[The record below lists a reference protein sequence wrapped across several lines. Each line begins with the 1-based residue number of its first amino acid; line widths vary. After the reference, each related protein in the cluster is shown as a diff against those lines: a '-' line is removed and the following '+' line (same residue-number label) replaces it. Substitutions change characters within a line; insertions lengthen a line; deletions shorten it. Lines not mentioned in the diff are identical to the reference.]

1 MLISLNQKTTSVAMI
16 LAGLFLL
23 SSACQAESKDLVERD
38 GDTVRVKLRD
48 IPAAYVNP
56 WPKSQEDAYWQR
68 ANALLNKYGTGT
80 SEGTTGEHEKW
91 SIPRN
96 LLAFLNG
103 NEAAAVKAL
112 QATDL
117 EAGRDHRATEG
128 IDFYWSFTLKGQM
141 RKYFFLRDR
150 MDNAYVEKMKKGAK
164 MWTQRDPKPTMELV
178 LALDHQDKRVR
189 EYALKLL
196 QEMRANLTEE
206 AAEKATNDEAKAAI
220 LAYLKS
226 DMAKAD
232 FGSDKDK
239 WMQWWAFFSNRGWK
253 VFEEV
258 ERLINPHPHP
268 VFGRGSGPVG
278 ATWNPSVRGFAVDAR
293 NTDNLRAMREVAVYL
308 MAEETGNEETRLL
321 YKQKLLRSARGFMGM
336 GMGEWDS
343 ESYHGHSIA
352 AYLQLYDYAKDPEV
366 RGYAKAI
373 LDYLSTAAAVKYY
386 QGSWGGPVKRDYGST
401 QPWATSA
408 KTVYPWF
415 GNAPLNLAK
424 SDLEH
429 AFVFTSSYRP
439 PMAVVKLAEKDFT
452 RPVELL
458 NTHPTYSNWLPGEGD
473 KPAFHETLF
482 VGKTFMI
489 GTLVEGND
497 NVDTCGFKLLADN
510 AEGTADYVMAGSTRG
525 KVRNATVGS
534 VGADRLAQYRNMV
547 VFGNASQTDASYV
560 LFVPTSAQVEIDGDL
575 AFIKLHKTWAAVKF
589 VNTGNIE
596 LDKINPGKR
605 VNHLRSISAK
615 GTGDSVAGFVF
626 EVSDAAHSQSY
637 QAFKTKWQKAKAK
650 VAKIT
655 GKSIDM
661 QSPITNETVG
671 LSLGDGVKITRNGQ
685 AHDFEKDHRAVYS
698 PAGGSKAPIHLGWKE
713 YELHVEAGGYTFTG
727 KLDPMTGK
735 YVSENKGPGIE

>member
-1 MLISLNQKTTSVAMI
+1 MLISLNKKTTSVATI
-16 LAGLFLL
+16 LAGLFLF

-68 ANALLNKYGTGT
+68 ANALLNKYGKET

-150 MDNAYVEKMKKGAK
+150 MDKAYVEKMKKGAK
-164 MWTQRDPKPTMELV
+164 TWTQRDPKPTMELV

-189 EYALKLL
+189 EHALKLL

-220 LAYLKS
+220 QAYLKS

-293 NTDNLRAMREVAVYL
+293 NTDNLRAMREVAIYL

-321 YKQKLLRSARGFMGM
+321 YKQKLLRSAVGFMGM

-343 ESYHGHSIA
+343 EGYHGHSMA
-352 AYLQLYDYAKDPEV
+352 TWLQLYDYAKDDEV

-373 LDYLSTAAAVKYY
+373 LDYTSACAAVKYFH
-386 QGSWGGPVKRDYGST
+386 GSWGGPVKRDYGNVAPFS
-401 QPWATSA
+401 TSA
-408 KTVYPWF
+408 ATVYPWY
-415 GNAPLNLAK
+415 GSAPISEAH
-424 SDLEH
+424 SDLEQ
-429 AFVFTSSYRP
+429 AFVFCSSYRP
-439 PMAVVKLAEKDFT
+439 PMALVKMAEKQFDQ
-452 RPVELL
+452 PVELL
-458 NTHPTYSNWLPGEGD
+458 NTHPTYENWLPGEGD
-473 KPAFHETLF
+473 KPMYHETMF
-482 VGKTFMI
+482 YGKTYQLGSLF
-489 GTLVEGND
+489 EGSD
-497 NVDTCGFKLLADN
+497 NYDTCGFKLLTEN
-510 AEGTADYVMAGSTRG
+510 AKGTADYVTAGSARG
-525 KVRNATVGS
+525 KIRNPAVGS
-534 VGADRLAQYRNMV
+534 AGSDRIAQYRNLLI
-547 VFGNASQTDASYV
+547 FANANQNDVDFY
-560 LFVPTSAQVEIDGDL
+560 LLIPKDAQVETDGNK
-575 AFIKLHKTWAAVKF
+575 AFIKLHKSWIALQF
-589 VNTGNIE
+589 VNSGAVE
-596 LDKINPGKR
+596 LDKINPGNKIK
-605 VNHLRSISAK
+605 HLRSISAK
-615 GTGDSVAGFVF
+615 GNGNGVAGFVM
-626 EVSDAAHSQSY
+626 EVSDASQSKSFENFKKQWGGKDHFAVADKAI
-637 QAFKTKWQKAKAK
+637 QA
-650 VAKIT
+650 
-655 GKSIDM
+655 KSPVSGNM
-661 QSPITNETVG
+661 VG
-671 LSLGDGVKITRNGQ
+671 ISFADGVKVTRNGQ

-698 PAGGSKAPIHLGWKE
+698 PAGEGKAPIHLGWKE

-727 KLDPMTGK
+727 KLDPKSGK
-735 YVSENKGPGIE
+735 YVSENSGPGLE